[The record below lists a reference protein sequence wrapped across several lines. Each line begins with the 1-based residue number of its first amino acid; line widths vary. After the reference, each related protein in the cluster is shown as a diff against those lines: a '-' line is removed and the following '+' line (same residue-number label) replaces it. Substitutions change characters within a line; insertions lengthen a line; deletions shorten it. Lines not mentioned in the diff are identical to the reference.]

1 MPIKFP
7 RKFARGQKLEHA
19 DVYGELY
26 VWPEGYFQY
35 AIDLR
40 SRLPKVGAC
49 VNVTFVL
56 FDANQIPLVTYGMP
70 PDHEWCVGPRGD
82 GQPGHRYD
90 HLYGQIAKD
99 KLERAES
106 VALVFRTSGQEVAVT
121 ALQAMA
127 GTGTDLEFCPIPD

>member
-7 RKFARGQKLEHA
+7 RKFACGQKLEHA

-56 FDANQIPLVTYGMP
+56 FDANQTPLVTYGMP
-70 PDHEWCVGPRGD
+70 PDQEWYVGPW
-82 GQPGHRYD
+82 PGHRYD
-90 HLYGQIAKD
+90 QLHGQIAKD
-99 KLERAES
+99 KLEGTES
-106 VALVFRTSGQEVAVT
+106 VALVFRTKGQELAAT
-121 ALQAMA
+121 ELQAIA
-127 GTGTDLEFCPIPD
+127 STGIELEFCPIPD